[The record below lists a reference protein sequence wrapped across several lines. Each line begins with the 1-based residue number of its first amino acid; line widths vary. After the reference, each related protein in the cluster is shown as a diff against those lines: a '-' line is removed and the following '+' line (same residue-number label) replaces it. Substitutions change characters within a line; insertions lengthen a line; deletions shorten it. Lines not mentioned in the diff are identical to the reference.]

1 MATKKGTLTT
11 AKDENKSSPATMA
24 LRSHLDG
31 MLVGLRTTRW
41 SFWVHWGLLA
51 EYILPRRMLWLVTP
65 NRANAGSPINGAIID
80 NTATIAAR
88 TLSSGMMSGITSPT
102 RPWVRFTVGDRT
114 LSDQTP
120 VKVWLDQVRD
130 LMLLIMAESNYYTA
144 KATQYLDLV
153 VFGTAPMIIYEDFD
167 DVIRCFNPAAGEYFC
182 ATDDKFRVNTFYREF
197 TLTVPNVVQM
207 FGLENCSPTVQAAYK
222 GGGAQWRREIKIAH
236 AIEPND
242 PVWTNEATT
251 IEFTQVPKEFKWR
264 EVYWEWGQ
272 SQSLIL
278 RAKGY
283 HDKPFS
289 VPRWDVLANDAY
301 GRSPAMDAL
310 GDVRQLQTM
319 TKREAQAIEKHV
331 NPPLVA
337 DVQLKNQPTSAV
349 AGGINYVS
357 NMSQHSGMR
366 PIYEVQPDL
375 NAFTV
380 SKKEVQ
386 QRINNALYT
395 PLFTMISQ
403 LETVRTATEID
414 ARREEKL
421 IQLGPVLE
429 RLYNE
434 SLDADIARILAIM
447 ERSRLLP
454 PMPEEMRGTGGHI
467 EIEYVS
473 MLAQAQKAAAT
484 ASIER
489 LLQVA
494 GNIAGI
500 KPEVLDNIDFDD
512 AIDRYAD
519 MLGVPP
525 SIIKATVEVMQLRK
539 ERAKQQQAQQAMG
552 TAMAAAD
559 GAKTLSETDL
569 GGGQSALSMMLG
581 TNDARQ
587 AA

>member
-1 MATKKGTLTT
+1 MY
-11 AKDENKSSPATMA
+11 
-24 LRSHLDG
+24 
-31 MLVGLRTTRW
+31 V
-41 SFWVHWGLLA
+41 
-51 EYILPRRMLWLVTP
+51 LPRRYLWLVVP
-65 NRANAGSPINGAIID
+65 NRADQGSPINQAIID

-88 TLSSGMMSGITSPT
+88 TLASGMMSGITSPT
-102 RPWVRFTVGDRT
+102 RPWMRFTIGNHSLAD
-114 LSDQTP
+114 LSP
-120 VKVWLDQVRD
+120 VKPWLDQVRD
-130 LMLLIMAESNYYTA
+130 MMLLVMAESNYYTA

-197 TLTVPNVVQM
+197 NLTVPAVVQM
-207 FGLENCSPTVQAAYK
+207 FGLKNCSQTVQTLYK
-222 GGGAQWRREIKIAH
+222 SAGASWRKEIKICH
-236 AIEPND
+236 AVEPNEA
-242 PVWTNEATT
+242 VWTNQETQ
-251 IEFTQVPKEFKWR
+251 IEFTQVPRSFKWR
-264 EVYWEWGQ
+264 EIYWEYGQ

-319 TKREAQAIEKHV
+319 TLREAQAIEKHV

-386 QRINNALYT
+386 SRINNAMYT

-434 SLDADIARILAIM
+434 SLDADIARIFAIM
-447 ERSRLLP
+447 QRAQLIP
-454 PMPEEMRGTGGHI
+454 PMPDELRSAGGQI

-494 GNIAGI
+494 GNVAAIDPGI
-500 KPEVLDNIDFDD
+500 VDNIDFDE
-512 AIDRYAD
+512 AIDEYAD

-525 SIIKATVEVMQLRK
+525 RIIRSTVEVMKIRK
-539 ERAKQQQAQQAMG
+539 DKAAQAQQMQQMQATDAG
-552 TAMAAAD
+552 VNA
-559 GAKTLSETDL
+559 AKTLSETEL
-569 GGGQSALSMMLG
+569 GGGQNALGLLLG
-581 TNDARQ
+581 NQNARL

>member
-1 MATKKGTLTT
+1 MAVRKEKLNT
-11 AKDENKSSPATMA
+11 AKNENQSSDATMW
-24 LRSHLDG
+24 LRQHLDG
-31 MLVGLRTTRW
+31 MLIGLRTSRYSW
-41 SFWVHWGLLA
+41 WVHWSLLA
-51 EYILPRRMLWLVTP
+51 VYVLPRRYLWLVTP
-65 NRANAGSPINGAIID
+65 NRATAGSPINDEIID
-80 NTATIAAR
+80 NTCTIAAR
-88 TLSSGMMSGITSPT
+88 TLASGMMSGITSPT
-102 RPWVRFTVGDRT
+102 RPWMRFTIGDHS
-114 LSDQTP
+114 LADQTP
-120 VKVWLDQVRD
+120 VKLWLDQVRD
-130 LMLLIMAESNYYTA
+130 MMLLVMSESNYYTA

-167 DVIRCFNPAAGEYFC
+167 DVIRCFNPAAGEYYC

-197 TLTVPNVVQM
+197 TLTVPNVVQQ
-207 FGLENCSPTVQAAYK
+207 FGLENCSPTVKAAYK
-222 GGGAQWRREIKIAH
+222 SGGAQWRREIKIAH

-242 PVWTNEATT
+242 PVWTNENDS
-251 IEFTQVPKEFKWR
+251 IEFVQVPKSFKWR

-278 RAKGY
+278 GAKGY

-310 GDVRQLQTM
+310 GDTRQLQTM
-319 TKREAQAIEKHV
+319 SKREAQAIEKHV

-386 QRINNALYT
+386 TRINNAMYV

-434 SLDADIARILAIM
+434 SLDADIHRIFAIM
-447 ERSRLLP
+447 QRAQLIP
-454 PMPEEMRGTGGHI
+454 PMPDEMRSTGGQI

-489 LLQVA
+489 LLQVI
-494 GNIAGI
+494 GNVSAVY
-500 KPEVLDNIDFDD
+500 PQAPDNID
-512 AIDRYAD
+512 IDETIDEYAD

-525 SIIKATVEVMQLRK
+525 RIVRSTIDVMKIRKDRAT
-539 ERAKQQQAQQAMG
+539 QQAQQQ
-552 TAMAAAD
+552 AMATAPIAAD
-559 GAKTLSETDL
+559 AAKTLSETDL
-569 GGGQSALSMMLG
+569 GGGQNALSKILG